1 MAISGLPRMTGV
13 AAPARYPLSKR
24 QRHRCA
30 RGNFFSV
37 RYREAVGL
45 GIRGALAC
53 AAVLSAFC
61 ATACSEPKV
70 GDRASAPATSSHLPT
85 PKKQVDLTQ
94 LLPEGSLNFKPGQ
107 GVVAGTAY
115 PHSLVFSC
123 QSCLPVGQAGQQG
136 QPGMEFRVPDGVD
149 RLEFVAGLT
158 DSSTETDRS
167 AYIAVWAHAGNDLT
181 KLFESSG
188 VTVGAVIPVSVP
200 VRPGNTI
207 RIDGGGLNGNETL
220 CVCNPKLVAT

>member
-1 MAISGLPRMTGV
+1 MAPNRLYRSRN
-13 AAPARYPLSKR
+13 LS
-24 QRHRCA
+24 
-30 RGNFFSV
+30 
-37 RYREAVGL
+37 
-45 GIRGALAC
+45 I
-53 AAVLSAFC
+53 LSAFC

-136 QPGMEFRVPDGVD
+136 QPGMEFKVPDGVD

-167 AYIAVWAHAGNDLT
+167 AYTLT
-181 KLFESSG
+181 LPVALASS
-188 VTVGAVIPVSVP
+188 S
-200 VRPGNTI
+200 
-207 RIDGGGLNGNETL
+207 
-220 CVCNPKLVAT
+220 